1 MATAGTVPCKAE
13 PIVPEWAYQENC
25 YSLWATIGAGSLCS
39 RWSRQLF
46 GPRQRRTGPGN
57 RSFLFRAGF
66 PAGTSRGRRVLAANS
81 CQSVRHSRED
91 GAHALH
97 AARTRPPPSDR
108 GRSRRWTMAQMRS
121 CIRESCLRSLKL
133 SGFAHF
139 PDVSV
144 EIVSDHMFYYQMGNV
159 QGVCPEFSG
168 PMLSELLFARCR
180 LIRLPPSVRT
190 AGGSNGQI
198 M

>member
-1 MATAGTVPCKAE
+1 MAR
-13 PIVPEWAYQENC
+13 
-25 YSLWATIGAGSLCS
+25 TIGGDRSGPAKPSY
-39 RWSRQLF
+39 LF
-46 GPRQRRTGPGN
+46 SP
-57 RSFLFRAGF
+57 GF
-66 PAGTSRGRRVLAANS
+66 PAGTSSVRAGPCSAHS
-81 CQSVRHSRED
+81 SQSVRHSRED
-91 GAHALH
+91 GAHARH

-108 GRSRRWTMAQMRS
+108 RRSRRWTMAQMRS

-144 EIVSDHMFYYQMGNV
+144 EIVSDHMFYCQMGNV
-159 QGVCPEFSG
+159 QGVCPGFSG